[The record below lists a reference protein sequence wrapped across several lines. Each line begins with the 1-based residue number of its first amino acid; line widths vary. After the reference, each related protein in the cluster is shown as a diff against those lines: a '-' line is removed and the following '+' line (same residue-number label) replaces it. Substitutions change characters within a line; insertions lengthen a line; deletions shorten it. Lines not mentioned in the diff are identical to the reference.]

1 VHRHSRNLD
10 AECARTILDR
20 AFKKFVVR
28 RRRRIEHHRDFRHAR
43 SYLLEQFEPL
53 SADPGLEVAE
63 AGDVTAR
70 MGEVRDHALA
80 NRIGHDGKDNR
91 HGRRQT
97 LHCHNDRRAD
107 RNNHIRLRGSDFCSR
122 QCRMLRIGAAPA
134 VIQMD
139 VYVLG
144 PTRRPH
150 SPLERGNHRRG
161 LRIIHIAHDQHG
173 DLWHPAVC
181 LGQSDHGT
189 HRQRSAAKQ

>member
-1 VHRHSRNLD
+1 MR
-10 AECARTILDR
+10 AAIFDR

-28 RRRRIEHHRDFRHAR
+28 RCRRVEHHRDFRHAR
-43 SYLLEQFEPL
+43 RYLLEQFEPL
-53 SADPGLEVAE
+53 SADSRLQVAE
-63 AGDVTAR
+63 AGHVTAGTR
-70 MGEVRDHALA
+70 EVRDDVLA

-91 HGRRQT
+91 NGRRHT
-97 LHCHNDRRAD
+97 LHRHNDRRAD
-107 RNNHIRLRGSDFCSR
+107 RNDYIGLRGSDFHSR
-122 QCRMLRIGAAPA
+122 RCRMLRIGAAPA
-134 VIQMD
+134 IIEMD

-161 LRIIHIAHDQHG
+161 FRIVHIAHDQHG

-189 HRQRSAAKQ
+189 HR